1 MCTQTVLGVVRHDV
15 SVDQAELVQS
25 TLAIATPVKRSQ
37 RLDGLEPHR
46 LRSAGAATNVVAGA
60 AA

>member
-15 SVDQAELVQS
+15 SVGQAELVQS

-37 RLDGLEPHR
+37 RLDGLEPHQ
-46 LRSAGAATNVVAGA
+46 
-60 AA
+60 